1 MEETPRH
8 PPQPRKRAA
17 PPPSA
22 AALPG
27 ALARWRKPVVL
38 PTWGAWLLSGAA
50 ALALLL
56 AYNQGQRLNRMQE
69 QLALQSGAIHE
80 QSIEARTL
88 SHEALALARDSAAK
102 VSLSEARINEY
113 TLQRSRIEQMAFE
126 LSRSR
131 DETMLNDIEASLRL
145 ALQQA
150 QLTGLADPLIAALR
164 NASQRV
170 ERADAPRLSAIQRA
184 IERDLQRLTHTA
196 MTDTAGLLG
205 RIDKLLAQ
213 LELLPLANGLPPL
226 PMAEQPVLAQ
236 APVVATP
243 VASPPATAPTVEIGP
258 TSAPRQPVAPAATA
272 APADANPAPSPA
284 ATQTGAPSPWWHGM
298 RAGLGELVRVQR
310 IDAPEAA
317 LLNREQTFFL
327 RENIRLQLMNARMGL
342 LARQSEAVRADLAAV
357 QTLLQKYY
365 DTNAPRTRQALRT
378 LRQLQDHLQ
387 AVQSPAI
394 TETLVAIQAAHQ
406 SLPAPG
412 AASASKGKR

>member
-1 MEETPRH
+1 MEEPPRH

-17 PPPSA
+17 PPPA

-27 ALARWRKPVVL
+27 VLARWRKPVAL
-38 PTWGAWLLSGAA
+38 PAWGAWLLSGAA

-56 AYNQGQRLNRMQE
+56 AYNQGQRLHRMQE

-80 QSIEARTL
+80 QAIEARTL
-88 SHEALALARDSAAK
+88 SHEALALARDSAAQ
-102 VSLSEARINEY
+102 VSLNEARINEY

-145 ALQQA
+145 AQQQA

-226 PMAEQPVLAQ
+226 PMAEQPALAQ

-387 AVQSPAI
+387 TVQSPAI

>member
-17 PPPSA
+17 PPPA

-27 ALARWRKPVVL
+27 VLARWRKPVAL
-38 PTWGAWLLSGAA
+38 PAWGAWLLSGAA

-56 AYNQGQRLNRMQE
+56 AYNQGQRLHRMQE

-80 QSIEARTL
+80 QAIEARTL
-88 SHEALALARDSAAK
+88 SHEALALARDSAAQ
-102 VSLSEARINEY
+102 VSLNEARINEY

-145 ALQQA
+145 AQQQA

-226 PMAEQPVLAQ
+226 PMAEQPALAQ

-258 TSAPRQPVAPAATA
+258 TRAPRQPSEPTTTS
-272 APADANPAPSPA
+272 APADANPAPDPA
-284 ATQTGAPSPWWHGM
+284 ATQTDAPAPWWHGM
-298 RAGLGELVRVQR
+298 RTGLGELVRVQR

-387 AVQSPAI
+387 TVQSPAI

>member
-1 MEETPRH
+1 M
-8 PPQPRKRAA
+8 
-17 PPPSA
+17 
-22 AALPG
+22 
-27 ALARWRKPVVL
+27 VL
-38 PTWGAWLLSGAA
+38 PAWGVWLLSGAA

-102 VSLSEARINEY
+102 VNLSEARINEY

-226 PMAEQPVLAQ
+226 PMAEQPALAQ

-272 APADANPAPSPA
+272 APADANPALSSA
-284 ATQTGAPSPWWHGM
+284 ATQTDAPAPWWHGM

-317 LLNREQTFFL
+317 LLSREQTFFL

>member
-1 MEETPRH
+1 MEEPPRH

-17 PPPSA
+17 PPPA

-27 ALARWRKPVVL
+27 VLARWRKPVAL
-38 PTWGAWLLSGAA
+38 PAWGAWLLSGAA

-56 AYNQGQRLNRMQE
+56 AYNQGQRLHRMQE

-80 QSIEARTL
+80 QAIEARTL
-88 SHEALALARDSAAK
+88 SHEALALARDSAAQ
-102 VSLSEARINEY
+102 VSLNEARINEY

-145 ALQQA
+145 AQQQA

-226 PMAEQPVLAQ
+226 PMAEQPALAQ

-258 TSAPRQPVAPAATA
+258 TRAPRQPSEPTTTS
-272 APADANPAPSPA
+272 APADANPAPDPA
-284 ATQTGAPSPWWHGM
+284 ATQTDAPAPWWHGM
-298 RAGLGELVRVQR
+298 RTGLGELVRVQR

-387 AVQSPAI
+387 TVQSPAI

>member
-1 MEETPRH
+1 MP
-8 PPQPRKRAA
+8 A
-17 PPPSA
+17 
-22 AALPG
+22 
-27 ALARWRKPVVL
+27 
-38 PTWGAWLLSGAA
+38 WGAWLLSGAA

-56 AYNQGQRLNRMQE
+56 AYNQGQRLHRMQE

-80 QSIEARTL
+80 QAIEARTL
-88 SHEALALARDSAAK
+88 SHEALALARDSAAQ
-102 VSLSEARINEY
+102 VSLNEARINEY

-145 ALQQA
+145 AQQQA

-226 PMAEQPVLAQ
+226 PMAEQPALAQ

-258 TSAPRQPVAPAATA
+258 TSAPRQPSEPTTTS
-272 APADANPAPSPA
+272 ADANPDPDPA
-284 ATQTGAPSPWWHGM
+284 ATQTDAPAPWWHGM
-298 RAGLGELVRVQR
+298 RTGLGELVRVQR

-387 AVQSPAI
+387 TVQSPAI

>member
-1 MEETPRH
+1 MEEPPRH

-17 PPPSA
+17 PPPA

-27 ALARWRKPVVL
+27 VLARWRKPVAL
-38 PTWGAWLLSGAA
+38 PAWGAWLLSGAA

-56 AYNQGQRLNRMQE
+56 AYNQGQRLHRMQE

-80 QSIEARTL
+80 QAIEARTL
-88 SHEALALARDSAAK
+88 SHEALALARDSAAQ
-102 VSLSEARINEY
+102 VSLNEARINEY

-145 ALQQA
+145 AQQQA

-226 PMAEQPVLAQ
+226 PMAEQLALAQ

-258 TSAPRQPVAPAATA
+258 TSAPRQPSEPTATS
-272 APADANPAPSPA
+272 ADANPDPNPA
-284 ATQTGAPSPWWHGM
+284 ATQTDAPAPWWHGM
-298 RAGLGELVRVQR
+298 RTGLGELVRVQR

-387 AVQSPAI
+387 TVQSPAI

>member
-1 MEETPRH
+1 M
-8 PPQPRKRAA
+8 
-17 PPPSA
+17 
-22 AALPG
+22 PG

>member
-1 MEETPRH
+1 M
-8 PPQPRKRAA
+8 
-17 PPPSA
+17 
-22 AALPG
+22 
-27 ALARWRKPVVL
+27 VL
-38 PTWGAWLLSGAA
+38 PAWGAWLLSGAA

-80 QSIEARTL
+80 QAIEARTL

-387 AVQSPAI
+387 TVQSPAI

>member
-17 PPPSA
+17 PPPA

-27 ALARWRKPVVL
+27 VLARWRKPVAL
-38 PTWGAWLLSGAA
+38 PAWGAWLLSGAA

-56 AYNQGQRLNRMQE
+56 AYNQGQRLHRMQE

-80 QSIEARTL
+80 QAIEARTL
-88 SHEALALARDSAAK
+88 SHEALALARDSAAQ
-102 VSLSEARINEY
+102 VSLNEARINEY

-145 ALQQA
+145 AQQQA

-226 PMAEQPVLAQ
+226 PMAEQPALAQ

-258 TSAPRQPVAPAATA
+258 TRAPRQPSEPTATS
-272 APADANPAPSPA
+272 ADANPDPNPA
-284 ATQTGAPSPWWHGM
+284 ATQTDAPAPWWHGM
-298 RAGLGELVRVQR
+298 RTGLGELVRVQR

-387 AVQSPAI
+387 TVQSPAI